1 MSMKTFIFCDLC
13 NPLCLHQMDR
23 REQSREGIAAGRRFT
38 DNYSWL
44 EGGID
49 ESTQN
54 GWMVTSNNK
63 HICPRC
69 YAKHKDAVFSISN
82 RGYHPPAQD

>member
-1 MSMKTFIFCDLC
+1 
-13 NPLCLHQMDR
+13 MDR